1 MVIINIAND
10 MLILEVQGWHQLWA
24 FKRRLEIPLANIIQ
38 IYADPSTKLGWWKG
52 IRLPGTHIPGYIIA
66 GTFYK
71 DGKRTFWDVGNPKNT
86 IVIDL
91 KDEHY
96 NQLIVEVENPKEAV
110 KEIKA
115 NLPI

>member
-1 MVIINIAND
+1 MVIINIVNE
-10 MLILEVQGWHQLWA
+10 MLILEVQGWHQLWT
-24 FKRRLEIPLANIIQ
+24 FKRRLEIPLANITQ

-71 DGKRTFWDVGNPKNT
+71 DGQRIFWDVRNPKNT

-91 KDEHY
+91 KDERY
-96 NQLIVEVENPKEAV
+96 NQLIVEVENPKETV
-110 KEIKA
+110 KEIQSS
-115 NLPI
+115 L